1 MVEVI
6 EKVLDLNNLQAYVLS
21 GDACQDL
28 AREDPADPTIFRYR
42 ILLLSPGTWNDTD
55 FSDKEIKAA
64 CKRANDAKAAAGVY
78 KIPAM
83 NGHSDDM
90 TDMYGKVINAVYGK
104 AQTKDGMK
112 EGAIF
117 DIECKSNLPPGDKIK
132 DLIDWAPELV
142 RFSARLRGQW
152 LLPKNPGE
160 NVSMVNFDFIH
171 VGTVPDPA
179 CTDAGILKELSRQV
193 DLARYVQGSHQVPP
207 HQGSTPSDLAL
218 SAAENNP
225 VNMATQE
232 DLARLEQENRELKTK
247 LKEKD
252 EQLAAKD
259 AQLAAK
265 DAELAKATKAPVI
278 AAILALHKDA
288 DSKFLESLSTDQLT
302 AYKADLEKRT
312 PAQPPAPAGSTEK
325 SLSAGGTAAPAGQTP
340 LELSRKRSI
349 ALFGKPGGR

>member
-1 MVEVI
+1 MVEFI
-6 EKVLDLNNLQAYVLS
+6 EKVLDLTNLQAYVLAD
-21 GDACQDL
+21 DACQDL
-28 AREDPADPTIFRYR
+28 AKEDSKDPTIFRRR

-64 CKRANDAKAAAGVY
+64 CKRANDTKAARGMY
-78 KIPAM
+78 IIPAM

-90 TDMYGKVINAVYGK
+90 TQMYGKTIAVTYGK

-117 DIECKSNLPPGDKIK
+117 DLECKSNLPPGDKIK
-132 DLIDWAPELV
+132 DLMDWAPELV

-152 LLPKNPGE
+152 LMPKSAQE

-179 CTDAGILKELSRQV
+179 CTDAGILKELSRHV
-193 DLARYVQGSHQVPP
+193 DLARLVQESRIPARSP
-207 HQGSTPSDLAL
+207 DFSLCADS
-218 SAAENNP
+218 SNP

-232 DLARLEQENRELKTK
+232 DLAKLEQEIKDLKHQ

-252 EQLAAKD
+252 DQLAAKD
-259 AQLAAK
+259 TQLAAK
-265 DAELAKATKAPVI
+265 DAELAKAQKAPVI
-278 AAILALHKDA
+278 AAILALHKDT
-288 DSKFLESLSTDQLT
+288 DPKFLESLSMDQLT

-312 PAQPPAPAGSTEK
+312 QAQPPAAPGSTEK
-325 SLSAGGTAAPAGQTP
+325 SLSAGGSSPAGQSP
-340 LELSRKRSI
+340 QDLSRRRAI
-349 ALFGKPGGR
+349 AHFGVPKGR